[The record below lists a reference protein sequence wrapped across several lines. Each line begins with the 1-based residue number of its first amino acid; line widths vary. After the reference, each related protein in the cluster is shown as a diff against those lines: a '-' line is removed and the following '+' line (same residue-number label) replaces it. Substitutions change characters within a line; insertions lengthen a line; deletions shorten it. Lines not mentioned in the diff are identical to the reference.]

1 MLFFVSRLAPAAFHV
16 SRAEFKHEKF
26 LRAQH
31 HLLPLI
37 KRAEHYEEET
47 RAAPA
52 ASGNA
57 EAQGEVVAGLRGEVA
72 GLESKVAE
80 MTGTIEHLSELVDA
94 LLLERASGFAPDPSL
109 LPLDIHNAHDALAKK
124 RKHSSWAAASPTA
137 KGVFGG
143 EGPRV
148 AGCENDEA
156 QLLAQMSL
164 EGDNEEPAAT
174 AKDTPPEDDF
184 ERSFGGF
191 DFSEGALN
199 DQLNSDASLGPLR
212 PITSLTAPSGTST
225 PPFPT
230 PRGGL
235 SRVASEPSADL
246 WCFLATSLDKLD
258 GMPSEP
264 HHTERA
270 EGRYLNSRTATAHA

>member
-1 MLFFVSRLAPAAFHV
+1 M
-16 SRAEFKHEKF
+16 
-26 LRAQH
+26 
-31 HLLPLI
+31 PLI

-47 RAAPA
+47 RAPPGA
-52 ASGNA
+52 AGNA

-148 AGCENDEA
+148 AGCEKDEA
-156 QLLAQMSL
+156 QLLSQMSL
-164 EGDNEEPAAT
+164 DGDAEEPAAS
-174 AKDTPPEDDF
+174 KDAPPEDDF

-199 DQLNSDASLGPLR
+199 DPLNSDTSLGPMR
-212 PITSLTAPSGTST
+212 PITSLAAPSGTST

-235 SRVASEPSADL
+235 SRVPSEPSADL
-246 WCFLATSLDKLD
+246 WSFLATSLDKLD

-270 EGRYLNSRTATAHA
+270 EGGYLNPRTASAHA